1 MRLCLLPKLQKKKPL
16 AKESVAQWLPW
27 VLRALLKVA
36 LWHWLVSCGSRF
48 DCSQTLH
55 RGSPC
60 PNHIHSTHQVGVLN
74 LYGYVAL
81 SQSTSFLT
89 VRTFEVCNNPQVY
102 GSELFLGF
110 ICGIPKQ
117 MSSSYGAW
125 EPCWKESTLYKEQVF
140 WEVLVVCR

>member
-1 MRLCLLPKLQKKKPL
+1 MEVGLTAARDFIEDHLAPTTLIAHTKLEHL
-16 AKESVAQWLPW
+16 T
-27 VLRALLKVA
+27 
-36 LWHWLVSCGSRF
+36 LWA
-48 DCSQTLH
+48 
-55 RGSPC
+55 
-60 PNHIHSTHQVGVLN
+60 LN

-89 VRTFEVCNNPQVY
+89 VRTFEVSNNPQVY